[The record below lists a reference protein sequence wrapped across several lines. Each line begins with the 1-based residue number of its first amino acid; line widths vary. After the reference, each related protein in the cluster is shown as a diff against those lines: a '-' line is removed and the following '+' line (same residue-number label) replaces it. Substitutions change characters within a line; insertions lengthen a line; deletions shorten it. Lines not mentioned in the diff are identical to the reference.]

1 MTLKT
6 TEARSTAARTRAEAS
21 FKKEERA
28 KDGAM
33 AMMEYLANARMV
45 RERTERL
52 RALRLAKEEAGK
64 EEDRQV
70 PAAVK
75 KSKSAKKR

>member
-1 MTLKT
+1 
-6 TEARSTAARTRAEAS
+6 
-21 FKKEERA
+21 
-28 KDGAM
+28 
-33 AMMEYLANARMV
+33 
-45 RERTERL
+45 
-52 RALRLAKEEAGK
+52 LRLAKEEAGK